1 MQQQKITAEQV
12 CSRRN
17 DGCRRRERTQ
27 KEIVFVVKWKGCK
40 TKFSC
45 RILDIFFAEKVK
57 GTEE

>member
-17 DGCRRRERTQ
+17 DGCRRRERIQ

-40 TKFSC
+40 TKFSR
-45 RILDIFFAEKVK
+45 RILAIFSLKK
-57 GTEE
+57 